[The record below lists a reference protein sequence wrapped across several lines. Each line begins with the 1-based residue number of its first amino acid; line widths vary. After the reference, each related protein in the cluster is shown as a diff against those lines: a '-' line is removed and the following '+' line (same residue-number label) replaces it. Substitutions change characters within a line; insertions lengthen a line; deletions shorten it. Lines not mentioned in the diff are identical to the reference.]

1 MKARM
6 FFLSLCANR
15 CSPRGK
21 MCTGEAT
28 LTTEPPVPVFL
39 FNTGTGVYTVWKLG
53 SEPAMLRLETP
64 EGTIEAVQIP
74 FGKLV
79 YRPGEKE
86 VLEVFTSDW
95 AEVRM
100 TSAPEDAI
108 YEWNA
113 RIIQPQ
119 TGKQTGELLLK
130 P

>member
-1 MKARM
+1 
-6 FFLSLCANR
+6 
-15 CSPRGK
+15 

-28 LTTEPPVPVFL
+28 LTTEPPCPVFL

-64 EGTIEAVQIP
+64 EGTIEAVHFP

-95 AEVRM
+95 TEVRM
-100 TSAPEDAI
+100 TSAPGDSK

-113 RIIQPQ
+113 RMIQPQ
-119 TGKQTGELLLK
+119 TDKQVGELLLK